1 MHTSRNKYTVLFL
14 DEKIIRYY
22 HIVHA
27 WLYACTQTN
36 KNYKG
41 NEKELERK
49 PTGNLK
55 LAVIFNENK
64 Q

>member
-55 LAVIFNENK
+55 LAVI